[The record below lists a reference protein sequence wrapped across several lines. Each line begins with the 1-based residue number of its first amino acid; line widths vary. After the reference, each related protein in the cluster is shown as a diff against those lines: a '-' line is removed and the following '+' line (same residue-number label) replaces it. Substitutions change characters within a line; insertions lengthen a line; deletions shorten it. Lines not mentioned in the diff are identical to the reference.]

1 MNKLICFL
9 GASLFFWPFL
19 ANAGPEKITFRFYSE
34 HLSLSY
40 DRSMLLPLP
49 QKFNEEDLSNYYR
62 RLEKTNFQVYLA
74 SLENKKEE
82 LLLNDWLF
90 YDLMRQSLET
100 LLTEQNKRQI
110 ELLSWFFLSKSG
122 FDTRLTYLRDKIY
135 VYVYSEDEIFETP
148 MIQEEGRVFINLSC
162 VGQKTKQEALYL
174 LDFKPHG
181 QGRSFQL
188 PLKNLPRLAPDFK
201 ERSLTFNYRNH
212 PYQLNIKAD
221 GTLAEI
227 MTRYPLLAEEQY
239 LETPFSSVLSES
251 LIPAFD
257 KWTQSLSPR
266 ESLELIVSF
275 TRSAFAYKE
284 DKQYFGRSKPMIADE
299 VFLYPFS
306 DCEDR
311 TALFFGLVKSLLD
324 LPMIILAFPDH
335 LTVAAALPEGAGQ
348 PIRYKNRLYYVCD
361 PTGPVNSSVI
371 GSFPRGYE
379 NAAYEIIYE
388 YK

>member
-1 MNKLICFL
+1 MLL
-9 GASLFFWPFL
+9 WPFL
-19 ANAGPEKITFRFYSE
+19 ANAGPEQINFRFYSE
-34 HLSLSY
+34 PLSLSY
-40 DRSMLLPLP
+40 DRSMLLTLP
-49 QKFNEEDLSNYYR
+49 EKFSEEDLSNYYL

-74 SLENKKEE
+74 SLENKKRE
-82 LLLNDWLF
+82 LQLNDWLF

-100 LLTEQNKRQI
+100 LLSEQNKRQI

-122 FDTRLTYLRDKIY
+122 FDTRLTYLRDKLY

-148 MIQEEGRVFINLSC
+148 MIQEDGRVFINLSSI
-162 VGQKTKQEALYL
+162 GQKSKQEALYL
-174 LDFKPHG
+174 LDFKPPMR
-181 QGRSFQL
+181 GRSFQL
-188 PLKNLPRLAPDFK
+188 PLKTLPKLAPDLK
-201 ERSLTFNYRNH
+201 ERSFTFTYRNR
-212 PYQLNIKAD
+212 PYQVNVKAD
-221 GTLAEI
+221 ATLAEI
-227 MTRYPLLAEEQY
+227 MNKYPLLAEEQY
-239 LETPFSSVLSES
+239 LETPFSNMLSES
-251 LIPAFD
+251 LVPVFN
-257 KWTQSLSPR
+257 KWIQDLSAR
-266 ESLELIVSF
+266 EGLELIVSF

-284 DKQYFGRSKPMIADE
+284 DKQYFGRSKPMIPDE

-335 LTVAAALPEGAGQ
+335 LTVAAALPEGVGQ

-371 GSFPRGYE
+371 GSFPQGYE
-379 NAAYEIIYE
+379 NASYEIIYE